1 MVAQSDVGQFDPT
14 LKPDPHLIAGTAI
27 VRHTGLEDQ
36 FGVIVGV
43 PSPTFDERFVMR
55 TVHFVIVTV

>member
-14 LKPDPHLIAGTAI
+14 LKPDPHLIAGTA
-27 VRHTGLEDQ
+27 VVGRAGLEDQ
-36 FGVIVGV
+36 FGVVVGV

-55 TVHFVIVTV
+55 TVHPLIVTV